1 MGGRLRRW
9 RDRLR
14 ARRGSTPRVRPSG
27 VALPLSR
34 SHPSGLRSDGLLGRW
49 PGAGRDGW
57 SRRVLGMALVT
68 TVGFVALVGQL
79 WYLQALEGGRLQEMS
94 EKNRIR
100 IRPVA
105 APRGILFDRN
115 GLPLVDNRPAF
126 TLSLIP
132 REMEDRDTV
141 LARLSVLLKIPLTD
155 LRASLDRVPPDS
167 LRPVRVRRGLSLAEV
182 TEVEERKLELP
193 GVIVEVEPQRVYP
206 TSTFAAHLLGY
217 VREVSDE
224 QMKPGRYRRGDM
236 IGQSGLE
243 RVLDEYLRGKD
254 GATRIEVDA
263 LGRPVRSMKGEEPD
277 PGGQVITTI
286 DRRIQEA
293 AERAMTGHAG
303 AVVVM
308 DPRNGDVLAMT
319 SSPSFA
325 LDRLTG
331 NLNRDDWRRLVS
343 DPGTP
348 LMNRAL
354 QSQYA
359 PGSVFKVIVAA
370 AGLQEG
376 SLTPMDHISCNGEFH
391 LGAWTFKD
399 WKEGGHGH
407 VNLRSALV
415 HSCNIFFYQA
425 GLKVGPEA
433 IGRYARAF
441 GLGAP
446 TGVELGS
453 EKAGLIPVVD
463 WKRRRGSRGWQAGD
477 TVNVSIGQG
486 RVLVTPMQVARMM
499 GAVAN
504 GGILWKPRLVQR
516 VTASDGTL
524 AYSTSST
531 ATGHVDLSPVVW
543 AFLRSALVGVVNEG
557 GTGAAARLPGVLIAG
572 KTGTAQSIAKSDAAR
587 GQDHAWF
594 ASFAPADDPQVVVVV
609 LVERGGKGGQ
619 VAAPIARRIYESIFL
634 EKVAMVAVGGAS

>member
-1 MGGRLRRW
+1 MDL
-9 RDRLR
+9 
-14 ARRGSTPRVRPSG
+14 SQRPSIQ
-27 VALPLSR
+27 
-34 SHPSGLRSDGLLGRW
+34 SDSWR
-49 PGAGRDGW
+49 
-57 SRRVLGMALVT
+57 RRVLALSIVT
-68 TVGFVALVGQL
+68 GLGFVVLVGQL

-94 EKNRIR
+94 DKNRIR

-126 TLSLIP
+126 TLSFIP

-141 LARLSVLLKIPLTD
+141 LARVSVLLGIPLAE
-155 LRASLDRVPPDS
+155 LRTSLDRVPQDS
-167 LRPVRVRRGLSLAEV
+167 FRPVRVRRGLSLEDV
-182 TEVEERKLELP
+182 TRVEERKAELP
-193 GVIVEVEPQRVYP
+193 GVIIEVEPQRVYP
-206 TSTFAAHLLGY
+206 TTTFAAHLLGY
-217 VREVSDE
+217 VREVNEE
-224 QMKPGRYRRGDM
+224 QMKQGRYRRGDL

-243 RVLDEYLRGKD
+243 RLLDDYLRGTD
-254 GATRIEVDA
+254 GGERIEVDA
-263 LGRPVRSMKGEEPD
+263 LGRPIQVMRREEPD
-277 PGGQVITTI
+277 PGGQVVTSI

-293 AERAMTGHAG
+293 AERAMEGHAG

-325 LDRLTG
+325 LDQLAG
-331 NLNRDDWRRLVS
+331 NLDREEWRRLVS
-343 DPGTP
+343 DPKTP

-359 PGSVFKVIVAA
+359 PGSVFKIVVAA

-376 SLTPMDHISCNGEFH
+376 SLTPMDRTYCNGQFH

-407 VNLRSALV
+407 VDLRAALV

-425 GLKVGPEA
+425 GLKVGPETMV
-433 IGRYARAF
+433 RYARAF
-441 GLGAP
+441 GLGAA
-446 TGVELGS
+446 TGTDLGS
-453 EKAGLIPVVD
+453 EKTGLIPSVE
-463 WKRRRGSRGWQAGD
+463 WKRSRTRRAWQAGD

-486 RVLVTPMQVARMM
+486 PVLVTPMQVARMM
-499 GAVAN
+499 SAVAN

-516 VTASDGTL
+516 VQEGNGSL
-524 AYSTSST
+524 AYSTSSKM
-531 ATGHVDLSPVVW
+531 TGHVELSPVVW
-543 AFLRSALVGVVNEG
+543 NYLRSALVGVVNDG
-557 GTGAAARLPGVLIAG
+557 GTGAAARLPGVLVAG

-619 VAAPIARRIYESIFL
+619 VAAPIARRIYQAIFL
-634 EKVAMVAVGGAS
+634 EKVAMVSLGGES